1 MVDCGEQMKQTKKNL
16 ILVAGVISTVLG
28 VVWAIPSFL
37 KGLYGVAIG
46 ASLLLVFG
54 LVLIAIAFGD

>member
-1 MVDCGEQMKQTKKNL
+1 MKQTKKNL
-16 ILVAGVISTVLG
+16 ILLAGIVSTVLG
-28 VVWAIPSFL
+28 VVWSIPSFL